1 MSTASTPRN
10 LTIDVARGLGML
22 AIVWG
27 HNAYVHNP
35 PGEVFRVLFSFHV
48 PLFFCLTGAMLP
60 TGTPVHTLLARR
72 SRALLQ
78 PYAVVLGML
87 LLVGAAKQWRTGGDW
102 LAHALGSLHG
112 MAWGTGS
119 TLPWPPLWFLPHLL
133 LASASTLMWLNTCN
147 RLQPGSATLPLLS
160 TLPLLAGGWAVL
172 DHMTPKGLPWSLDLL
187 PLSMACMLLGHAVR
201 TRMANPKLS
210 LSVLLGLAA
219 AFATLHGVWD
229 ETIDLNLRHYGQPL
243 VATAQALLGM
253 ACVMGLAERL
263 ARVAPVAKPLAYL
276 GEHSLA
282 VLLFHVWIQD
292 MTTAAVWKATQHST
306 LTAAVSFAVA
316 CTTPLLIWALAAR
329 WTISRRLLM
338 PSASTTAGR

>member
-1 MSTASTPRN
+1 MSTPGTPRN
-10 LTIDVARGLGML
+10 TTIDVARGLGML

-35 PGEVFRVLFSFHV
+35 PGEMFRVVFSFHV
-48 PLFFCLTGAMLP
+48 PLFFCLAGAMLP
-60 TGTPVHTLLARR
+60 MGTPVHTLLARR

-87 LLVGAAKQWRTGGDW
+87 LVVGAAKQWRTGGDG
-102 LAHALGSLHG
+102 LAHAMNSLQG

-133 LASASTLMWLNTCN
+133 LASAATLLWLNICN
-147 RLQPGSATLPLLS
+147 RLQPGSFTLPLLT
-160 TLPLLAGGWAVL
+160 TLALLAGGWVVL

-187 PLSMACMLLGHAVR
+187 PLSMACLLLGHAVR
-201 TRMANPKLS
+201 TRMANPNLP
-210 LSVLLGLAA
+210 LPVLLGLAA

-229 ETIDLNLRHYGQPL
+229 DTIDLNLRHYGQPL

-263 ARVAPVAKPLAYL
+263 ARLASVAKPLAYL
-276 GEHSLA
+276 GRHSLA
-282 VLLFHVWIQD
+282 VLLFHVWLQD
-292 MTTAAVWKATQHST
+292 MTTAAVLKASPHSA
-306 LTAAVSFAVA
+306 LAAAVSFAVA
-316 CTTPLLIWALAAR
+316 CTAPLLIWALAAR
-329 WTISRRLLM
+329 WSVSRRLLM
-338 PSASTTAGR
+338 PNASTP

>member
-1 MSTASTPRN
+1 MGTTGQPRN

-35 PGEVFRVLFSFHV
+35 PGEMFRVLFSFHV
-48 PLFFCLTGAMLP
+48 PLFFCLAGAMLP
-60 TGTPVHTLLARR
+60 MGTPVHTLLARR

-87 LLVGAAKQWRTGGDW
+87 LVVGAAKQWRTGGDW
-102 LAHALGSLHG
+102 LAHALGSLQG

-133 LASASTLMWLNTCN
+133 LASAASALWLNACN

-160 TLPLLAGGWAVL
+160 TLPLLAGGLAVL
-172 DHMTPKGLPWSLDLL
+172 DHMDSHGLPWSLDLL

-201 TRMANPKLS
+201 TRMANPS
-210 LSVLLGLAA
+210 LPLPVLLGLAA
-219 AFATLHGVWD
+219 AFATLHGIWD
-229 ETIDLNLRHYGQPL
+229 DTIDLNLRHYGQPL
-243 VATAQALLGM
+243 IATAQALLGI

-263 ARVAPVAKPLAYL
+263 ARLASVAKPLAYL
-276 GEHSLA
+276 GRHSLA

-292 MTTAAVWKATQHST
+292 MTTAAVLKATQHSA
-306 LTAAVSFAVA
+306 LAAAVSFAVA
-316 CTTPLLIWALAAR
+316 CTAPLLIWALAAR
-329 WTISRRLLM
+329 WIVSRQLLM

>member
-1 MSTASTPRN
+1 MSTTGQPRN

-48 PLFFCLTGAMLP
+48 PLFFCLAGAMLP
-60 TGTPVHTLLARR
+60 TGTSVFTLLARR
-72 SRALLQ
+72 SQALLQ
-78 PYAVVLGML
+78 PYAVVLGTL
-87 LLVGAAKQWRTGGDW
+87 LLVGAAKQWRSGGDW
-102 LAHALGSLHG
+102 AAHALASLQG

-133 LASASTLMWLNTCN
+133 LASAATVLWLNACN
-147 RLQPGSATLPLLS
+147 RLQPGRATLPLLT
-160 TLPLLAGGWAVL
+160 TLPLLAGGWAAL
-172 DHMTPKGLPWSLDLL
+172 AHMAPNGLPWSLDLL

-201 TRMANPKLS
+201 TRMANPNLP
-210 LSVLLGLAA
+210 LPVLLCLAA

-229 ETIDLNLRHYGQPL
+229 DTIDLNLRHYGQPL

-263 ARVAPVAKPLAYL
+263 ARLVSVAKPLAYV
-276 GEHSLA
+276 GRHSLA

-292 MTTAAVWKATQHST
+292 MTTAAVLKATQHSA
-306 LTAAVSFAVA
+306 LAAAVSFAVA
-316 CTTPLLIWALAAR
+316 CTAPLLIWALAAR
-329 WTISRRLLM
+329 WTVSRRLLM
-338 PSASTTAGR
+338 PSASTP